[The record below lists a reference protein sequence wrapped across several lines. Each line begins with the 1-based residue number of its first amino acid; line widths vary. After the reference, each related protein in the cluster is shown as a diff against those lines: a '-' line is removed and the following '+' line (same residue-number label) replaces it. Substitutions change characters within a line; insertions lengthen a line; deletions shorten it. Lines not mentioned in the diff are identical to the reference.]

1 MRHIRHLCLALVVLV
16 PTIGGATDFGFV
28 GMSTTDTLVVLDLDA
43 GTALSPSI
51 SLLPEANYPYD
62 ATILPDGSEVWVCG
76 AVGDGIVV
84 VDTQTHAVIT
94 TIDLS
99 SYGEYPVNIAFDAS
113 GALAYVSTRDG
124 PAPAGDPAVVI
135 VDVATHT
142 PTGTT
147 VPITSGPGKGMV
159 RVSDGTIFVVDWY
172 DDFLYSIDPVSLAVS
187 SADIGTSLWD
197 LVLHPSG
204 SPLYAIDRGSDQVH
218 VVDPDALTVTTSVPV
233 GDDPWGIDITPDGSR
248 LFIANEDSSNVTV
261 VDTATNTVITT
272 ITLAADSDPRDV
284 DISADGT
291 LAYVPNGSVSGDDG
305 VYVIDTTTFAVVD
318 TITISGDSNSNV
330 VAVAPEPLG
339 GLIFSDGFESGDTI
353 AWTMT
358 TP

>member
-1 MRHIRHLCLALVVLV
+1 MRRFQAFSFVVVVLF
-16 PTIGGATDFGFV
+16 PFIAAATNNGFV
-28 GMSTTDTLVVLDLDA
+28 GMSTTDSLVVIDLDA
-43 GTALSPSI
+43 GTVLSPSI
-51 SLLPEANYPYD
+51 GLLPEGNYPYD
-62 ATILPDGSEVWVCG
+62 ATILPDGSEVWICG

-84 VDTQTHAVIT
+84 VDTTTHAVIT
-94 TIDLS
+94 TIDLGS
-99 SYGEYPVNIAFDAS
+99 SGEYPVNIAFDAA
-113 GALAYVSTRDG
+113 GATAYVSARDG
-124 PAPAGDPAVVI
+124 NAIVI

-142 PTGTT
+142 PTGMTI
-147 VPITSGPGKGMV
+147 PIPRGPGKGRV
-159 RVSDGTIFVVDWY
+159 RASDGTIFIVDWY
-172 DDFLYSIDPVSLAVS
+172 DDFPYSIDPVSLVVS
-187 SADIGTSLWD
+187 SADIGSSLWD

-204 SPLYAIDRGSDQVH
+204 APLYAIDRGSDQVH

-233 GDDPWGIDITPDGSR
+233 GDDPWGIDITPDGSK

-284 DISADGT
+284 DIIADGS

-330 VAVAPEPLG
+330 VAVAPEPYG
-339 GLIFSDGFESGDTI
+339 GLLFRDGFELGDTT
-353 AWTMT
+353 AWTLT

>member
-1 MRHIRHLCLALVVLV
+1 MYRCRAWSFVIIVLFPFIV
-16 PTIGGATDFGFV
+16 AAANHGYV
-28 GMSTTDTLVVLDLDA
+28 GMSTTDSLVVIDLDA

-62 ATILPDGSEVWVCG
+62 ATILPDGSEVWICG
-76 AVGDGIVV
+76 AAGDGIVV

-99 SYGEYPVNIAFDAS
+99 SYGEYPVNIAFNAS
-113 GALAYVSTRDG
+113 GTLAYVSTRDG
-124 PAPAGDPAVVI
+124 LAPAGDPAVVI

-142 PTGTT
+142 PTGVT
-147 VPITSGPGKGMV
+147 VPVTGWAGKGRV
-159 RVSDGTIFVVDWY
+159 RPSDGTIFIVEWY
-172 DDFLYSIDPVSLAVS
+172 GNELYAIDPVSLEVTP
-187 SADIGTSLWD
+187 ADIGSSLWD
-197 LVLHPSG
+197 LTIHPSG
-204 SPLYAIDRGSDQVH
+204 APLYAIDRGTDQVH

-233 GDDPWGIDITPDGSR
+233 GDDPWGIDITPDGSK

-284 DISADGT
+284 DIIADGS

-305 VYVIDTTTFAVVD
+305 VYVIDTATFAVVD
-318 TITISGDSNSNV
+318 TITISGDSNGNV
-330 VAVAPEPLG
+330 IAVAPEPFG
-339 GLIFSDGFESGDTI
+339 GLLFRDGFESGDTT
-353 AWTMT
+353 AWTLT